1 MERNQWTASGR
12 LWVGF
17 HDISES
23 MFAELIGCGRYD
35 AADCDRYKQDAALV
49 IVIKDFCHLGPV
61 VLKLRR

>member
-1 MERNQWTASGR
+1 
-12 LWVGF
+12 
-17 HDISES
+17 

-49 IVIKDFCHLGPV
+49 IVIKGFCHLGPV